1 MKLFLYCNSSFLI
14 KLLSSPFKFICI
26 YYIFLL
32 LIILFPLIPLYLLTM
47 KGRYLEDTSRPWN
60 QETRTKILQRPPVHF
75 LVPLISKAQS
85 KGNIVILFNLFTC
98 VCVCTHGT
106 PYHNKHQNAHGTPA
120 CGNS

>member
-1 MKLFLYCNSSFLI
+1 
-14 KLLSSPFKFICI
+14 
-26 YYIFLL
+26 
-32 LIILFPLIPLYLLTM
+32 M

-98 VCVCTHGT
+98 VCVHMAPFTTINTKMHMVPPLAGT
-106 PYHNKHQNAHGTPA
+106 RNTIENDLTKRRSWG
-120 CGNS
+120 